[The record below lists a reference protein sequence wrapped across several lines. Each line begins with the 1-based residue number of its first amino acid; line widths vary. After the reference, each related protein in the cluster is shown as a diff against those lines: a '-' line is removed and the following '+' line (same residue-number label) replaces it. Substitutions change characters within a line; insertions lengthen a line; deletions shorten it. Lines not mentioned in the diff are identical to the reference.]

1 MQAGGYLPS
10 GKIAENARR
19 IITVYS
25 HFMGY
30 IAVDYNE
37 PKILLGR
44 L

>member
-1 MQAGGYLPS
+1 MQAGGYVPS

-25 HFMGY
+25 YFMGY

-37 PKILLGR
+37 PTFCVGR